1 MTDESANPV
10 TINVIPPLVPLT
22 QNQSTQSTFV
32 RPGRNPL
39 RSDHSIDLTTSYGTS
54 HHLRN
59 DNDIRIFFQNTKGL
73 TYSSTGEDYDYY
85 LSCTKSIGA
94 NIIGMAETNTAWQ
107 HHHLRQLFTA
117 RTHQHFQIAKTS
129 FSSPSI
135 EIDPI
140 PEKETFQSGGTITL
154 STRDLVPMAF
164 GNDIKDDTGL
174 GRWSG
179 QTFRGKDSKIL
190 SVITGYRVCTGS
202 IASSSI
208 GSAFS
213 REYEYHRSQAKLSPR
228 PRKQFLTD
236 LSELIQS
243 LQTKGHAIILMM
255 DSNGQ
260 VEDDHDIQNFLATC
274 DLHDLHSSDPAP
286 STFIGHES
294 RRIDH
299 IFGCS
304 ITTQAMQTSG
314 SLSYLE
320 GPQSDHRGLFVDLD
334 TEKILGQ
341 KLSHSPIA
349 VSTLRP
355 LKSGNPETVE
365 AYHSEMLKYYDDH
378 KMIQRI
384 ENLFQN
390 YNNLSRSQIKRRL
403 EEWDQDQGRAMRH
416 AEATIS
422 KPSKPYEWS
431 PKFRNSGILYRYWKL
446 RLREVQHSENYSG
459 TFDKMEQ
466 LIRQHTPSFDLPSRS
481 AISSLE
487 DIKSSLKVAETNMR
501 KCQKDS
507 IDLRFR
513 SYIDLL
519 ATYENDTNP
528 NTKSE
533 SKRKAKIV
541 RNTLKSERN
550 RAMYRNIRTVVKP
563 SPHGGLSKLLLP
575 RHRDSHI
582 YPENFQELL
591 NNTEE
596 TDIIWDTVLDKDTIN
611 SNLLKY
617 NRQSFRAAAIS
628 PCGHGLIQD
637 KLTYSSLSTAAAS
650 LLSGTVPYQWYRQDE
665 TLREFLTSFSI
676 PDNVKGKKPISTEI
690 TAKDVEKGFRT
701 WKETTSTS
709 PSGRHLGHY
718 KAIIQEKSLLKCL
731 TQFMQITVASGLTL
745 SRWCNA
751 VSIMIEKDH
760 GKPRLNRLRIIH
772 LFEADFN
779 FFLKLV
785 WGSRL
790 VKRTVELDLLNDGQ
804 HGSVPRRTA
813 LDPIMLTQ
821 LTTDLCQILKHNMA
835 RFDNDASAC
844 YDRII
849 VALGMLAA
857 RRCGM
862 PDNAIKTH
870 ADALRL
876 MKYTVKTIFGISEE
890 NYHGT
895 PFAPLFGTGQGSGA
909 SPAVW
914 LTLVVI
920 LMNTLDRIIPERMEF
935 HSPDSKTRHS
945 RLIDAFVD
953 DTSMGFTDAGLCTLE
968 TLIEKLNRIA
978 QTWEKL
984 LYYSGGALNLQK
996 CTWHVMH
1003 WDWKLGRPHLR
1014 PVSPQDPSL
1023 TLTTQGDTTTSTEIR
1038 RLPLTKAS
1046 RILGVHLSPNGDF
1059 SKQLIVLKEKADT
1072 FAIRLRSPKLT
1083 SNDIQTFHRTMYAP
1097 AMRYVLPALAVDEEE
1112 LAPIQSKVLASML
1125 QKLGYSSKIPTS
1137 IRHGPIELG
1146 GLALIDLRTEL
1157 GISNLKYMRDSIYS
1171 ETEVGK
1177 LMTLN
1182 VKYSQIE
1189 SGIKEPLLEHPGI
1202 SISYLT
1208 PTWIL
1213 SVRQFLS
1220 QHNMAITLTD
1230 TINVEIR
1237 DRYDCCIMNNE
1248 HLTRYTPT
1256 QKQDINLV
1264 RLHLQ
1269 IITLSDMTR
1278 SDGIHACDYHR
1289 QGLRRPQ
1296 QPIRIKT
1303 WPRQPL
1309 PTTSQRKIWT
1319 NYISSNYLRYGN
1331 KWRNPMR
1338 HLPAPPTTTF
1348 TSPTPPTTLTLQSFL
1363 KNLPKW
1369 HRRLLLHLAQP
1380 ATDNEVFQSFRARSR
1395 LTIAT
1400 DGSLQASAGTFGW
1413 KITNKTHLTLFQGS
1427 GPIDG
1432 PHEIGSSTRSELG
1445 GFTAP
1450 LLLITSL
1457 ARHWG
1462 LKHRCKFRWL
1472 ADSQVAINRVTVVTR
1487 KDYSPTKQ
1495 PDNCDY
1501 LSTIKELYRE
1511 LRRPIQAQWIKS
1523 HQDSRTPYAALSRE
1537 AKLNVDA
1544 DELATLCHN
1553 LPKSKPQRNIDHVP
1567 ATKLS
1572 ISILHTRFS
1581 GNLDSNIRYHING
1594 GYLRAHLQKRKQWS
1608 DSVWDTIDWNAF
1620 GRHLRSMDLRHQPA
1634 HLKLI
1639 HGLLPLGT
1647 RRFMISSVPDP
1658 QLKLCPCCQ
1667 LQDEDHPHLLQCNE
1681 NPSREKATN
1690 NLILAITKDNH
1701 PSRPAFASCIQ
1712 SYLSSPTTPVTF
1724 SNPKFPDHLKPL
1736 LHEAIEEQTIIG
1748 WHNLLLGFLSSKW
1761 KLLAAADIARQDKFH
1776 MDAGTRR
1783 THQSLQHLFSFT
1795 RDIWLGRCEILHRDQ
1810 ETIDTKVYSVQSA
1823 EIRHFHENPA
1833 LFPSADRHYCQI
1845 SLQRLLGSRPS
1856 VRRRWIRRVRTARS
1870 NMIRDGN
1877 TQQRMTKFLERNQQH
1892 RNLRSDILD
1901 IPPKRNQALNRS
1913 ITTQQRMTSFFPGRP
1928 PDSCTTSIPNP
1939 PPSQP

>member
-1 MTDESANPV
+1 MPNSVNPV
-10 TINVIPPLVPLT
+10 TIAVTQHTPAPLT
-22 QNQSTQSTFV
+22 QNHSIQTTTA

-39 RSDHSIDLTTSYGTS
+39 RSNHTIDLTTSYGS
-54 HHLRN
+54 PLQARN
-59 DNDIRIFFQNTKGL
+59 TTDIRIFFQNTKGL

-85 LSCTKSIGA
+85 LSCTKSLGA
-94 NIIGMAETNTAWQ
+94 DIIGMAETNTAWQ
-107 HHHLRQLFTA
+107 HHHLRQLFNTRA
-117 RTHQHFQIAKTS
+117 HQHYQMAKTS
-129 FSSPSI
+129 FSSPSV

-140 PEKETFQSGGTITL
+140 PERETFQSGGTITL
-154 STRDLVPMAF
+154 STRDLVPMAL
-164 GNDIKDDTGL
+164 GTDISDQTGL

-179 QTFRGKDSKIL
+179 QTFRGKGNKTL

-202 IASSSI
+202 IVSSSI

-213 REYEYHRSQAKLSPR
+213 REYEHHRTQGTTSPR
-228 PRKQFLTD
+228 PRKIFLKD
-236 LSELIQS
+236 LGEIIQN
-243 LQTKGHAIILMM
+243 LQTKGHAILLMM

-260 VEDDHDIQNFLATC
+260 VEDDQDIQNFLSTC
-274 DLHDLHSSDPAP
+274 DLHDLHSADPAP

-304 ITTQAMQTSG
+304 FTAQALKASG

-320 GPQSDHRGLFVDLD
+320 GPQSDHRGLYVDLD
-334 TEKILGQ
+334 TATILGQ
-341 KLSHSPIA
+341 TLLQSKIA
-349 VSTLRP
+349 TPTLRP

-365 AYHSEMLKYYDDH
+365 AYHAAMHQYYEDH
-378 KMIQRI
+378 NMVQRM
-384 ENLFQN
+384 EDLFQN
-390 YNNLSRSQIKRRL
+390 YNTLNRSQIKRRL
-403 EEWDQDQGRAMRH
+403 EEWDHDQGRAMKH
-416 AEATIS
+416 AEATLS

-431 PKFRNSGILYRYWKL
+431 PAFRNSGVLYRYWKL
-446 RLREVQHSENYSG
+446 RLREIQHLENYSG
-459 TFDKMEQ
+459 TFNKMEQ
-466 LIRQHTPSFDLPSRS
+466 LLRQHTPSFSLPSRNDH
-481 AISSLE
+481 ISEE
-487 DIKSSLKVAETNMR
+487 DIKSNLKAAETHMR

-513 SYIDLL
+513 SYVDLL
-519 ATYENDTNP
+519 ATYDTDNNP
-528 NTKSE
+528 ATKPE
-533 SKRKAKIV
+533 SNRKAKIV
-541 RNTLKSERN
+541 RNTLKSERC

-563 SPHGGLSKLLLP
+563 SSHGGLSKLLLP
-575 RHRDSHI
+575 RHKDSET
-582 YPENFQELL
+582 YPSNFQELL
-591 NNTEE
+591 KNTEDA
-596 TDIIWDTVLDKDTIN
+596 DIIWDTVLDKDTIN
-611 SNLLKY
+611 ANLLKY

-628 PCGHGLIQD
+628 PCGHGPIHD
-637 KLTYSSLSTAAAS
+637 KLTYSSLSRAAVD
-650 LLSGTVPYQWYRQDE
+650 LLSGSVSPQWYHQDE
-665 TLREFLTSFSI
+665 LLREFLTSFAI
-676 PDNVKGKKPISTEI
+676 PDNVKCKKPISTEI
-690 TAKDVEKGFRT
+690 TTKDVEHGFKT

-718 KAIIQEKSLLKCL
+718 KAIIQDKPLLHCL
-731 TQFMQITVASGLTL
+731 TQFLQVTIASGLTL

-751 VSIMIEKDH
+751 VSIMIEKDQ

-821 LTTDLCQILKHNMA
+821 LTTDLCQLLKHNLA

-876 MKYTVKTIFGISEE
+876 MKYTVKTIFGISED

-920 LMNTLDRIIPERMEF
+920 LMNTLERIIPERMEF
-935 HSPDSKTRHS
+935 QSPDTATRHT

-953 DTSMGFTDAGLCTLE
+953 DTSLGFTDAGVCSLE
-968 TLIEKLNRIA
+968 TLIAKLNRIA

-984 LYYSGGALNLQK
+984 LFYSGGALNLQK
-996 CTWHVMH
+996 CTWHVMY
-1003 WDWKLGRPHLR
+1003 WDWKLGRPLLR
-1014 PVSPQDPSL
+1014 SVAATDPPL
-1023 TLTTQGDTTTSTEIR
+1023 TLTTQGEHTNAIPIR
-1038 RLPLTKAS
+1038 RLPITKAS

-1059 SKQLIVLKEKADT
+1059 SNQLIVLKTKADI

-1083 SNDIQTFHRTMYAP
+1083 PQDIQTFHQTMYAP

-1112 LAPIQSKVLASML
+1112 LAPIQSKILASML
-1125 QKLGYSSKIPTS
+1125 QKLGYSSKIPVA
-1137 IRHGPIELG
+1137 IRHGPVELG

-1157 GISNLKYMRDSIYS
+1157 GISNLKYMRDSIFS
-1171 ETEVGK
+1171 DTEVGK
-1177 LMTLN
+1177 LMILN

-1189 SGIKEPLLEHPGI
+1189 SGIKEPLLENPGI
-1202 SISYLT
+1202 QISYLT

-1220 QHNMAITLTD
+1220 QHNMKVTLTD
-1230 TINVEIR
+1230 TLEVAIR
-1237 DRYDCCIMNNE
+1237 DRHDCCIMNNE
-1248 HLTRYTPT
+1248 YLTRYTPT
-1256 QKQDINLV
+1256 QKLDINLV
-1264 RLHLQ
+1264 RMHLQ
-1269 IITLSDMTR
+1269 IITLSDMTS

-1289 QGLRRPQ
+1289 KGIRRPQ
-1296 QPIRIKT
+1296 QVIRTKT
-1303 WPRQPL
+1303 WPRQNT
-1309 PTTSQRKIWT
+1309 PTPSQRKIWT
-1319 NYISSNYLRYGN
+1319 NYISSNYLRYDN

-1338 HLPAPPTTTF
+1338 NLPVPPILGA
-1348 TSPTPPTTLTLQSFL
+1348 PTPPTGVHSTLQSFL
-1363 KNLPKW
+1363 KSLPKW
-1369 HRRLLLHLAQP
+1369 HRRLLFHLEQL
-1380 ATDNEVFQSFRARSR
+1380 ATDQAVYQSFHARRR

-1400 DGSLQASAGTFGW
+1400 DGSLQVSAGTFGW
-1413 KITNKTHLTLFQGS
+1413 KLTDKKNTTLFQGS
-1427 GPIDG
+1427 GPVDG

-1472 ADSQVAINRVTVVTR
+1472 ADSQVAINRVTFVTR
-1487 KDYSPTKQ
+1487 KDYRPTKQ

-1501 LSTIKELYRE
+1501 LSTITELYRE
-1511 LRRPIQAQWIKS
+1511 LRRPMKAHWIKS
-1523 HQDSRTPYAALSRE
+1523 HQDSKTPYAALPPD

-1553 LPKSKPQRNIDHVP
+1553 LPRSKPQRSIDHVP
-1567 ATKLS
+1567 STKIS
-1572 ISILHTRFS
+1572 ISILSTRYP
-1581 GNLDSNIRYHING
+1581 GNIDANIRYHING
-1594 GYLRAHLQKRKQWS
+1594 GYLRAHTQQRTQWP
-1608 DSVWDTIDWNAF
+1608 DKVWDTIDWRAF
-1620 GRHLRSMDLRHQPA
+1620 GRHLHTIDKRHQPA

-1647 RRFMISSVPDP
+1647 RRFKVSTIQDP

-1667 LQDEDHPHLLQCNE
+1667 LQEEDHHHLLQCPE
-1681 NPSREKATN
+1681 NPRREKAMNT
-1690 NLILAITKDNH
+1690 LIAELTKDNH

-1712 SYLSSPTTPVTF
+1712 SYLTSPSIPVTF
-1724 SNPKFPDHLKPL
+1724 SNPKFPEHLCPL
-1736 LHEAIEEQTIIG
+1736 LQDAIDEQTMIG
-1748 WHNLLLGFLSSKW
+1748 WHNLLLGYLTTKW
-1761 KLLAAADIARQDKFH
+1761 KLLAAADEARQDKYK
-1776 MDAGTRR
+1776 MEAGISR
-1783 THQSLQHLFSFT
+1783 THRSLQSLFNFT
-1795 RDIWLGRCEILHRDQ
+1795 RDIWLGRNDVLHRDK
-1810 ETIDTKVYSVQSA
+1810 EKTDSTVYSVESA
-1823 EIRHFHENPA
+1823 ELRYFHSNPN
-1833 LFPSADRHYCQI
+1833 LLPSSDKHYCQI

-1856 VRRRWIRRVRTARS
+1856 VRRRWLRRVRTARA
-1870 NMIRDGN
+1870 NLIREGK
-1877 TQQRMTKFLERNQQH
+1877 TQQRITQFTETQPKYRNLH
-1892 RNLRSDILD
+1892 RNNAATESMNPVPIRSV
-1901 IPPKRNQALNRS
+1901 
-1913 ITTQQRMTSFFPGRP
+1913 TTQQRMTAFFPGRP
-1928 PDSCTTSIPNP
+1928 PDSNPIPTQNP
-1939 PPSQP
+1939 SPSHT